1 MTLKRLMKSLRRVSM
16 KIKLNRDDLVKN
28 KGNVPIST
36 IANEIQLNE
45 SQRKSLNELMLDLLL
60 NSKSPSGLFFS
71 SGDDHEKS

>member
-1 MTLKRLMKSLRRVSM
+1 M